1 MFGDILRRGIG
12 MEDLQPLQQPMQLP
26 QGVGMPLGFQ
36 NMNFGMSPQKADM
49 YGQFNNP
56 MMFLRRQ

>member
-12 MEDLQPLQQPMQLP
+12 MEDMQGQQPLQQPMP
-26 QGVGMPLGFQ
+26 PMMPLGFQ
-36 NMNFGMSPQKADM
+36 NMNFGMSPQKADV